1 MESVY
6 PQEKIDYDGS
16 TYHDKC
22 FKCTQ
27 CRSTLSL
34 TAVAMIKGTL
44 YCKTCFKKIFLK
56 AGKYSDFDG
65 GNLSKDELAK
75 LAEDSQSPSAGHQST
90 PSTDLSNL
98 SLTDRRRSSLGT
110 SLNPCVVPECKTPRV
125 TGKIVCEN
133 HANLQND
140 EHVKLL
146 QPLIDAIEVKNSEK
160 VKEWL
165 KSNPIELLFSFTS
178 RGVTPIE
185 FAFTGVRNSRAQ
197 GQILLDAIREKLQS

>member
-1 MESVY
+1 MLQVY
-6 PQEKIDYDGS
+6 SMPFYSIS
-16 TYHDKC
+16 HC
-22 FKCTQ
+22 
-27 CRSTLSL
+27 CRDDQRNTLL
-34 TAVAMIKGTL
+34 QNLFQKN
-44 YCKTCFKKIFLK
+44 FLK

-75 LAEDSQSPSAGHQST
+75 LAEDAQSGHQSS
-90 PSTDLSNL
+90 PSSDLSNL

-110 SLNPCVVPECKTPRV
+110 SLNPCVVPECKQPRV

-133 HANLQND
+133 HASLQNE
-140 EHVKLL
+140 EHVKQL
-146 QPLIDAIEVKNSEK
+146 QPLIDAIEVKNSEN

-197 GQILLDAIREKLQS
+197 GQILLDALRENIKSSTSTQ